1 LVSGEVGNNASQE
14 QLVNF
19 VERIERLEEEKKAM
33 ADDIRDVYGEAKANG
48 YDTRTIR
55 EIVKLRKLTPQV
67 RIERKTLLDTYLA
80 AFGIDDE

>member
-1 LVSGEVGNNASQE
+1 
-14 QLVNF
+14 
-19 VERIERLEEEKKAM
+19 M